1 MTKANKAQEAAPKA
15 HPVLGLIRIDN
26 YDEVAG
32 GADGE
37 LIGGVERKIRE
48 YIRGGEGVLYPV
60 QPGKYACVL
69 DAGALSRM
77 RKEKYLLLDQV
88 RDMPSPSGMP
98 ITLSIALGIGDS
110 LQESATLA
118 DQAMML
124 AQGRGG
130 DQAVENRRGIYS
142 FYGGRHQPE
151 ERYSRVKIR
160 VFSQA
165 LRQLM
170 GQYDRVYVMGHKMPD
185 YDALGAALG
194 VMYCAQLAKKP
205 AFLVLDDA
213 TAMVDM
219 ALEKVRKDER
229 IEGRIVDE
237 AEARAGCDGRSLA
250 VVVDTQRVNSVP
262 APEILASAGA
272 VAVIDHHRRGA
283 DAIAATL
290 QHVQVSSS
298 STSELA
304 CEIVE
309 YFQGNSNPPPIV
321 SSALLAGITM
331 DTKHFTV
338 NTGARTLEAAA
349 YLYRHGADNKLVTGF
364 FQDDIESYLVRAD
377 IIRHAR
383 ALAGGILLGSYAV
396 DRPDANRLA
405 AQAADAMADMRGV
418 EGAFV
423 LYIQDGEVNISA
435 RSTGDM
441 NVQVILET
449 LGGGGHLN
457 AAGAKLKEEDMA
469 TAEGEVASAV
479 RKYLQDEAKGA
490 GEGA

>member
-1 MTKANKAQEAAPKA
+1 MTKASKAQEASKA
-15 HPVLGLIRIDN
+15 RPVLGLIRIDN

-32 GADGE
+32 GVDGD
-37 LIGGVERKIRE
+37 LIGGVERKIRD
-48 YIRGGEGVLYPV
+48 YIRGEEGVLYSV

-69 DAGALSRM
+69 DAGALGRM

-88 RDMPSPSGMP
+88 RDIPSPSGMP
-98 ITLSIALGIGDS
+98 ITLSIALGIGDG

-130 DQAVENRRGIYS
+130 DQAVENRKGNYS

-160 VFSQA
+160 VFAQA

-194 VMYCAQLAKKP
+194 VMYCAQLAEKP
-205 AFLVLDDA
+205 VFLVLDDA
-213 TAMVDM
+213 TAMVEMVLD
-219 ALEKVRKDER
+219 KVRKDGHF
-229 IEGRIVDE
+229 EGEIVDE
-237 AEARAGCDGRSLA
+237 EEAMAGCDGRALV

-262 APEILASAGA
+262 APEVLASAGA

-283 DAIAATL
+283 DAITATL

-298 STSELA
+298 SSSELV

-309 YFQGNSNPPPIV
+309 YFQSGSNPPPIV

-338 NTGARTLEAAA
+338 NAGARTLEAAA
-349 YLYRHGADNKLVTGF
+349 YLYRHGADNKLVSGF
-364 FQDDIESYLVRAD
+364 FQDDIESYLARAD
-377 IIRHAR
+377 IIRQAR
-383 ALAGGILLGSYAV
+383 ALAGGILLGSYPV

-405 AQAADAMADMRGV
+405 AQAADTMANMRRV

-423 LYIQDGEVNISA
+423 LYVQDGEVNISA

-457 AAGAKLKEEDMA
+457 AAGAKLKGEDMA
-469 TAEGEVASAV
+469 TAEAEVAAAV
-479 RKYLQDEAKGA
+479 RIYLQDEARVA